1 MSLVI
6 QRSLKLG
13 SKKFHTLTGILFLV
27 LILVLFTMV
36 AMANEANESFANRV
50 TGKYT
55 PRVAS
60 VFEAHFSHY
69 SEAEPLVNLLETF
82 ARSQGLRAAFTENV
96 KGEVSGLF
104 NDIAPEQFLA
114 GIYTAFGIEWYVLDD
129 ILHFYVKRDLERRL
143 VYLSAAKPSD
153 MRQIL
158 IEAGLLSAQLPCRVN
173 DNRKVI
179 IFSGPSSYADG
190 VAAAI
195 KSYEDAYR
203 NEQEVKVFFLKHAW
217 ADDTAIG
224 SEKDKKVIPGVA
236 SILKEM
242 VLKARLESTQL
253 AVGTGKGAAV
263 RSTIPRVDPPDSNST
278 EITLEG
284 LRQEAKEQMELDRL
298 VAAPMHTQARELSN
312 LSGSTIEPSI
322 LADSRS
328 NSVIVRDAA
337 YRLPYYAKT
346 IEKLDKP
353 LALVEIHAAIVD
365 VDTNFSRSLGVE
377 IGRTSAVGDHGGIG
391 VGSGVKGVI
400 QPGDILGGADS
411 AASIIGKGFNFST
424 VYSHGADYFL
434 AKVNALEGMGDAR
447 VLGRPSILTIDNT
460 SASLETSTTF
470 YIRIIG
476 EKVVE
481 LKEVSS
487 GTNLTVTPHIIRYA
501 DREPQIKLTVSIEDG
516 QAPTNGSVE
525 SDIPAVV
532 KKTNIETQG
541 FISHGQSLLIGG
553 YYYETMKTSDSG
565 VPVLMALPG
574 IGSIFKTATKE
585 VQRMERMILIS
596 PKIINPREMP
606 AQAINIDEKEFYR
619 SPYSTKSG
627 GVTPLE
633 ARPVGGCSAKRAF
646 PHAAQ

>member
-1 MSLVI
+1 MDS
-6 QRSLKLG
+6 KNTGKPLG
-13 SKKFHTLTGILFLV
+13 FFCFFFIFISF
-27 LILVLFTMV
+27 
-36 AMANEANESFANRV
+36 AMAATATEKVEKESFANRI
-50 TGKYT
+50 TGKHT
-55 PRVAS
+55 PRIS
-60 VFEAHFSHY
+60 QVFNDNFSHY
-69 SEAEPLVNLLETF
+69 SETEPLVNLLETF

-104 NDIAPEQFLA
+104 SDLEPEHFLA
-114 GIYTAFGIEWYVLDD
+114 GIYTAFGIEWYILDD

-143 VYLSAAKPSD
+143 VYLSAAKPSE

-158 IEAGLLSAQLPCRVN
+158 VEAGLLSAQLPCRSN
-173 DNRKVI
+173 DKRKVI
-179 IFSGPSSYADG
+179 IFSGPASYAEG

-236 SILKEM
+236 SILREM
-242 VLKARLESTQL
+242 VLNAQLESTQL
-253 AVGTGKGAAV
+253 AVGTNKGAAV
-263 RSTIPRVDPPDSNST
+263 RNTIPLVEAPDRDST
-278 EITLEG
+278 DVTLNQ
-284 LRQEAKEQMELDRL
+284 LRREAKEQMELDRR
-298 VAAPMHTQARELSN
+298 VAAPLHTQARRFPDMIKR
-312 LSGSTIEPSI
+312 TIEPRI

-337 YRLPYYAKT
+337 YRLPYYEKT
-346 IEKLDKP
+346 IAKLDKP
-353 LALVEIHAAIVD
+353 LDLVEIHAAIVD

-377 IGRTSAVGDHGGIG
+377 IGGTMGIG
-391 VGSGVKGVI
+391 NHGATGAASGIKGVV
-400 QPGDILGGADS
+400 QPIDLVGGADN

-424 VYSHGADYFL
+424 VYSHGSDYFL

-476 EKVVE
+476 TEVVE

-487 GTNLTVTPHIIRYA
+487 GTKLTVTPHIIRY
-501 DREPQIKLTVSIEDG
+501 DGQEPQIKLTVSIEDG
-516 QAPTNGSVE
+516 QEPKSGSVE

-541 FISHGQSLLIGG
+541 FVSHGQSLLIGG

-565 VPVLMALPG
+565 VPFLMDLPG
-574 IGSIFKTATKE
+574 IGNIFKTATKE

-596 PKIINPREMP
+596 PKIINPREMH
-606 AQAINIDEKEFYR
+606 AQAISIDEKEFYR
-619 SPYSTKSG
+619 SPYSTESG
-627 GVTPLE
+627 GVVTLE
-633 ARPVGGCSAKRAF
+633 PKPVGGCSAKRAF
-646 PHAAQ
+646 PHAVQ